1 MKHNWEYKRLGD
13 VCEILNGYA
22 FKSKLYISD
31 SGLRVIRIANVQDGY
46 ISDEAPQYYPLSY
59 ISELNRYILN
69 EGDLLMSL
77 TGNVGR
83 VGLLPKEMLPAALN
97 QRVACLRFDSD
108 LFKRFLFFRFRNK
121 YFVSDCLNASKGIAQ
136 LNLSTEW
143 LKEYIIPIPPM
154 ETQERIVAEL
164 DDINAMIEAKREQQ
178 KQLDLLAQS
187 VFYTMFGDPVTNPK
201 GWEIRKLT
209 EVCSDIT
216 DGDHSAPPKSKDGI
230 PFITI
235 SNIDKVN
242 NRIDFTDSFFV
253 PKSYFDALKDNR
265 KPKIGD
271 VLYTVTGSYGITV
284 LIKDDKP
291 FCFQRHI
298 GLLRPIKNIVNS
310 FFLTYWGRNESIK
323 SYADNVATGIAQKT
337 VSLNSLRGFLII
349 VPPLS
354 LQNQFAAKVEAIE
367 AQKAEI
373 EATIKELQTLLD
385 SRMDYWFN

>member
-253 PKSYFDALKDNR
+253 SKSYFDALKDNR